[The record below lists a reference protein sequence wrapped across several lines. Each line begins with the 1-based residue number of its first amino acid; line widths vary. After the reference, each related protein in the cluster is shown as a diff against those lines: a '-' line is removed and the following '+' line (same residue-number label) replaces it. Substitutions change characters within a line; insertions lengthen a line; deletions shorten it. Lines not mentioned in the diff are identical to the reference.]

1 MEQKVFI
8 TKTAS
13 YFPNEP
19 VGNEEMEDY
28 LGLIGGKPS
37 RVKNIIL
44 RQNGIKR
51 RFYALNKHQQV
62 THSNA
67 QLVASSIKNLL
78 PDPSERDKI

>member
-1 MEQKVFI
+1 MRRYNEWFVLTKVFMEQKVFI

-19 VGNEEMEDY
+19 AGNEEMEDY

-51 RFYALNKHQQV
+51 RFYALNKH
-62 THSNA
+62 
-67 QLVASSIKNLL
+67 
-78 PDPSERDKI
+78 

>member
-1 MEQKVFI
+1 MLLLQRHNDWSVKTKVTMEQKVFI

-19 VGNEEMEDY
+19 VENEEMEDY

-44 RQNGIKR
+44 HQNGRGGIM
-51 RFYALNKHQQV
+51 L
-62 THSNA
+62 
-67 QLVASSIKNLL
+67 
-78 PDPSERDKI
+78 